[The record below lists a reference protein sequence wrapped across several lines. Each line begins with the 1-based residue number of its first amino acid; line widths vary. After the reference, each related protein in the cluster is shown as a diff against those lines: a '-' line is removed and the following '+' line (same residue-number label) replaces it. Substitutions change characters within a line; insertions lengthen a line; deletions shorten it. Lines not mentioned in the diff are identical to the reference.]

1 MSYAA
6 PIADM
11 RFVLE
16 EVARLD
22 ELAQLPG
29 YEAAS
34 PDLVEAILGEA
45 AKLAGNELAPLNQPA
60 DRAGSVLENG
70 VVRTP
75 PGFREAYAKYVEGG
89 WNGLAFDPEY
99 GGQGLPLA
107 LAIPVAEMWNSA
119 CMSFALCPLLT
130 VGAVELL
137 TAHGSEE
144 QKQRYLGKLVSG
156 QWTGTMNLTEPQA
169 GSDLGALRTRA
180 VPAHDARWGKHY
192 RLTGQKIFITYG
204 DHDLA
209 PNIIHMVL
217 ARTPDAPTG
226 SRGISLFVVPKFLP
240 DAEGEPGSRNDVRT
254 LSMEHKLGI
263 HASPTCVLAY
273 GEDEGAVGWRI
284 GEENRGLEYM
294 FTMMNAAR
302 LNVGLQGV
310 AIAERAYQ
318 QARDFARTRVQG
330 RPLGAA
336 PNDEARPII
345 HHPDVRRM
353 LLWMRSA
360 TEAMRSLA
368 YYAAATVDRSRR
380 HPDASMRHAAQ
391 RRADLL
397 IPVVK
402 AWCTDLG
409 VAVASTGIQVH
420 GGMGYVE
427 ETGAAQHLRD
437 ARIAPIY
444 EGTNGIQANDLVGR
458 KLARDGGEAAMAILA
473 EMRET
478 GKVLE
483 DARSTDVIAI
493 ARPLQQGLDA
503 LETATSFLVQAE
515 PASAAAGSVPYL
527 QLFGTV
533 CGGWLTAQLSLAA
546 ERRSAESRA
555 DDAFLSDKRASA
567 RFYAEHFLAPAP
579 GYLPGVMG
587 GGTVLGFDP
596 DQL

>member
-1 MSYAA
+1 MSFAA
-6 PIADM
+6 PLADM
-11 RFVLE
+11 RFILK
-16 EVARLD
+16 EVAGFD
-22 ELAQLPG
+22 ELARLPG

-34 PDLVEAILGEA
+34 SDLVEAILDEA
-45 AKLAGNELAPLNQPA
+45 AKLAGNVLAPLNQPG
-60 DRAGSVLENG
+60 DRTGSVLENG

-75 PGFREAYAKYVEGG
+75 PGFREAYARYVEGG
-89 WNGLAFDPEY
+89 WNGLSFDPEY
-99 GGQGLPLA
+99 GGQGMPLA

-137 TAHGSEE
+137 KAHGSDE
-144 QKQRYLGKLVSG
+144 QKHRYLPRLVTG
-156 QWTGTMNLTEPQA
+156 EWTGTMNLTEPQA

-180 VPAHDARWGKHY
+180 VPTHDARWGEHY

-217 ARTPDAPTG
+217 ARTPDAPPG
-226 SRGISLFVVPKFLP
+226 SRGISLFLVPKFLP
-240 DAEGEPGSRNDVRT
+240 DAEGGVGPRNDVRT
-254 LSMEHKLGI
+254 LSLEHKLGI

-284 GEENRGLEYM
+284 GEENHGLECM

-330 RPLGAA
+330 RPLGAELSS
-336 PNDEARPII
+336 EALPII

-353 LLWMRSA
+353 LLWMRTA
-360 TEAMRSLA
+360 TEAMRALT
-368 YYAAATVDRSRR
+368 YYAAATIDRSRR
-380 HPDASMRHAAQ
+380 HPEAAVRRAAQ

-402 AWCTDLG
+402 AWCTDFG

-458 KLARDGGEAAMAILA
+458 KLALDGGETAGALIA
-473 EMRET
+473 EMRQAVEPP
-478 GKVLE
+478 E
-483 DARSTDVIAI
+483 EARATDLAAL
-493 ARPLQQGLDA
+493 ARPLQEGLAA
-503 LETATSFLVQAE
+503 LEAATSLLVEAK
-515 PASAAAGSVPYL
+515 PALAAAGSMPYL

-533 CGGWLTAQLSLAA
+533 CAGWLTARLALAA
-546 ERRSAESRA
+546 ERRSAENGA
-555 DDAFLSDKRASA
+555 DAAFLWAKRLAA
-567 RFYAEHFLAPAP
+567 RFYAEHFLAFAP
-579 GYLPGVMG
+579 GYLPGIIG